1 MMTGKLPVRSK
12 ALLPGKE
19 RDLVREMQGSQGPA
33 VEVSY

>member
-1 MMTGKLPVRSK
+1 MPGKLPVRSR

-19 RDLVREMQGSQGPA
+19 RNLVREMQGSQGPD